1 MCPKMS
7 SSGSRAG
14 FLLHWAGTQPPQ
26 RLPSRPR
33 VNERALDFRGLDQ
46 SSGTPRVKSM
56 RALREANQRM
66 EISAHAARIAFV
78 APTRE
83 LERFAHAVAHD
94 LP

>member
-1 MCPKMS
+1 
-7 SSGSRAG
+7 
-14 FLLHWAGTQPPQ
+14 
-26 RLPSRPR
+26 
-33 VNERALDFRGLDQ
+33 
-46 SSGTPRVKSM
+46 M